1 MSTELARQDGA
12 AVAQQQSAVEMS
24 LESLAMQMATNQ
36 SFDAEKMVAVLKEL
50 RQAKAEQKKEQFF
63 EALRRV
69 QASVPRIRKNGMMDR
84 GQGKGQI
91 AYAKREDI
99 DAVVRPLYEAEG
111 FSVNWDAPRGDGMI
125 RVIGRFTAFGHTEER
140 EWSCSADTSG
150 GKQNPQAAGS
160 TISYG
165 QRYLTKM
172 FWNIIEEGEDT
183 NGAPPATVENIKQ
196 EEADTMRSKLEELK
210 ANIPVFLTLFGVSK
224 IEDLKQSQVADA
236 WAKIE
241 QKRRKA

>member
-1 MSTELARQDGA
+1 MSELVRQEAGA
-12 AVAQQQSAVEMS
+12 VTAAQQPVSLMS
-24 LESLAMQMATNQ
+24 FAMQMAANP
-36 SFDAEKMVAVLKEL
+36 SMDADKLERIMAMLE
-50 RQAKAEQKKEQFF
+50 RQEEQTRKDQFF
-63 EALRRV
+63 EALARV
-69 QASVPRIRKNGMMDR
+69 QKAMPRIRKHGMMDR

-99 DAVVRPLYEAEG
+99 DAVIRPLYEAEG

-125 RVIGRFTAFGHTEER
+125 RVVGRFTAFGHTEER

-183 NGAPPATVENIKQ
+183 NGAPPAAVENITQ
-196 EEADTMRSKLEELK
+196 EEADTMRSTLEELN
-210 ANIPVFLTLFGVSK
+210 ANVPKFLELFGVSK
-224 IEDLKQSQVADA
+224 MEDLKQSQLKDA

-241 QKRRKA
+241 QKRRRA

>member
-1 MSTELARQDGA
+1 MSTQELARQEPGGV
-12 AVAQQQSAVEMS
+12 VAQGQQPVSLMS
-24 LESLAMQMATNQ
+24 FAMQMAANGT
-36 SFDAEKMVAVLKEL
+36 DAANVERILLMLE
-50 RQAKAEQKKEQFF
+50 RQEGRERKDRFF
-63 EALRRV
+63 EALAKV
-69 QASVPRIRKNGMMDR
+69 QKSMPRIRKNGMMDR
-84 GQGKGQI
+84 GQNKGQI

-125 RVIGRFTAFGHTEER
+125 RVVGRFTAFGHTEER

-183 NGAPPATVENIKQ
+183 NGAPPAAVENITQ
-196 EEADTMRSKLEELK
+196 AEADTMRSKLEELN
-210 ANIPVFLTLFGVSK
+210 ANIPVFLKLFDVAK